1 MIKQLYL
8 QIRQVY
14 TYLCFHTMFTFC
26 MVVGVGGWVAFMH
39 ECVRA
44 CAREC
49 VGVRERV
56 RECVYVC
63 LW

>member
-1 MIKQLYL
+1 
-8 QIRQVY
+8 
-14 TYLCFHTMFTFC
+14 

-56 RECVYVC
+56 GECVYVC